1 VGPGEAAT
9 ARGLLRGLGRFD
21 VVSLCVNS
29 VVGAGV
35 FAMPAGIAIGAG
47 RYSLVVIFAAFVV
60 VALLALALAEVA
72 SRYDV
77 TGGPQY
83 YAQVTFGPLTGFTV
97 GWLFALSGVA
107 STALI
112 SQVMLDYSAQLWPAL
127 AAPWPRALA
136 ITAFTT
142 ALAVVNV
149 RGVTHGAWLGNWL
162 TIAKMLPLGLIAVAG
177 LWFAGWND
185 IPGAEPRQPDGLAD
199 ALQLAIF
206 ACVGFHVA
214 AVVAGEMRD
223 PRRDLPFSIL
233 GGLAIACLLY
243 LLLMLACF
251 GVLPDTAASPLPLV
265 DVARA
270 FIGPAGATLMAAA
283 AAVSCAGGLA
293 VQMLVVPRYA
303 FALGEVGDLPRS
315 IADVHRAYRT
325 PHVAIIT
332 YAVVAWLL
340 TITGTFKYLLGIFV
354 ISRVL
359 AHGSTAAA
367 LIVLR
372 RREGPAPVALPGG
385 IVISVLALLACA
397 GIVLTASW
405 TSVRDVAIVTAIGC
419 AMRAWV
425 RHRPKRVSSPPVAD
439 HGDAS

>member
-1 VGPGEAAT
+1 MSAGDHVAAPG
-9 ARGLLRGLGRFD
+9 LHRGLGRFD

-47 RYSLVVIFAAFVV
+47 RYSLAVIFAAFVI
-60 VALLALALAEVA
+60 VALLALSLAEVA

-83 YAQVTFGPLTGFTV
+83 YALVTFGPLTGFTV
-97 GWLFALSGVA
+97 GWLFTLSSLA
-107 STALI
+107 SSALI
-112 SQVMLDYSAQLWPAL
+112 AQVMLDYSAALWPAL
-127 AAPWPRALA
+127 AASWPRAVA
-136 ITAFTT
+136 ITAFTIV
-142 ALAVVNV
+142 LAVVNV
-149 RGVTHGAWLGNWL
+149 RGVTRGAWIGNLL
-162 TIAKMLPLGLIAVAG
+162 TIAKMLPLGLIALAG

-185 IPGAEPRQPDGLAD
+185 LPAAEPRQPGGLAD

-233 GGLAIACLLY
+233 GGLGIACLLY

-265 DVARA
+265 DVAKT

-283 AAVSCAGGLA
+283 AVASCAGGLA
-293 VQMLVVPRYA
+293 VQMLVAPRYT
-303 FALGEVGDLPRS
+303 FALGEAGDLPRW
-315 IADVHRAYRT
+315 ITGVHRTYRT

-332 YAVVAWLL
+332 YAVIAWLL
-340 TITGTFKYLLGIFV
+340 TITGTFSYLLAIFV

-359 AHGSTAAA
+359 AHGSSAAA

-372 RREGPAPVALPGG
+372 RRLGPAPVPVPGG
-385 IVISVLALLACA
+385 NVIAALALAACVA
-397 GIVLTASW
+397 IVTAA
-405 TSVRDVAIVTAIGC
+405 TLESVRDVAIVVATGFLI
-419 AMRAWV
+419 RALV
-425 RHRPKRVSSPPVAD
+425 RRRARSEIRA
-439 HGDAS
+439 